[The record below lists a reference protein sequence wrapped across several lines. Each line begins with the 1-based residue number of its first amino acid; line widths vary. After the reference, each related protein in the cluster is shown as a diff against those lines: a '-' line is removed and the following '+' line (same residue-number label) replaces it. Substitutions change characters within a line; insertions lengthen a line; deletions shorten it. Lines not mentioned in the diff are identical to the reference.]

1 MNNPI
6 PLKKVVDLGSKFID
20 YKIGLVGAC
29 VMGCIV
35 FVINDYHTHN
45 LSGASTAALKQG
57 AYTLLFGG
65 SIMRGCEYLAT
76 RITKRAVAL
85 VAAVILPSVVAVS
98 LTFGVHS
105 MKGTPKPLES
115 TIPTA
120 ILIIPSTAIW
130 GHRKREEYKFNQN
143 NEQKQIIS

>member
-85 VAAVILPSVVAVS
+85 VAAVILPSVV
-98 LTFGVHS
+98 HS